1 MAKAGEQRGQKGEE
15 GAGGAGRSPGPV
27 EGSRTEK
34 EKLELLF
41 SLLPV
46 GVSVLDAEG
55 SIVKHNRSLERI
67 LGLSEAEFE
76 AGKSYEA
83 SYIDQGGRVLLKA
96 DFPSSRVRAGIE
108 DEVDG
113 FELRM
118 LRSWGEPIDLS
129 VKAAAL
135 PFADWKTLVITSD
148 ISEQKRAEAE
158 LRKSE
163 AKYRLLFENAGVG
176 IAHYALDGTVLTFN
190 KRTAARLGGQPED
203 FEGRNLSSIF
213 PPAALALYRER
224 FALALAAETPLEFED
239 LFALPGG
246 AERRYLSIFAV
257 LRDLSGRAEGIQV
270 VAIDV
275 SEKHEAERRLK
286 AQREQLIQAEKL
298 ASLGTLVAGVAHE
311 INNPNHVIMLEVDL
325 ISRVWSSLLPLLER
339 NFAAEDD
346 VLIGGVEYAELRT
359 LMPAAIRGL
368 REAAANIDG
377 IVRGLKDFASP
388 VDCLIVES
396 VDLNLVVRGALALVS
411 SLVRKSTEHF
421 ELVLAEGLPL
431 VRGNFQRLE
440 QVVVNLVQ
448 NACQALS
455 HVDQGLR
462 VLTRAE
468 PGRALI
474 EIIDEGRGMG
484 AEELAQI
491 KDPFYTTRR
500 EEGGTGLGVS
510 ISNAIIEEHGG
521 TLAFS
526 SSQGRGTRSII
537 SLPAAGEK
545 TGEENP

>member
-1 MAKAGEQRGQKGEE
+1 
-15 GAGGAGRSPGPV
+15 
-27 EGSRTEK
+27 
-34 EKLELLF
+34 
-41 SLLPV
+41 
-46 GVSVLDAEG
+46 
-55 SIVKHNRSLERI
+55 
-67 LGLSEAEFE
+67 
-76 AGKSYEA
+76 
-83 SYIDQGGRVLLKA
+83 
-96 DFPSSRVRAGIE
+96 
-108 DEVDG
+108 
-113 FELRM
+113 
-118 LRSWGEPIDLS
+118 
-129 VKAAAL
+129 
-135 PFADWKTLVITSD
+135 
-148 ISEQKRAEAE
+148 
-158 LRKSE
+158 
-163 AKYRLLFENAGVG
+163 
-176 IAHYALDGTVLTFN
+176 
-190 KRTAARLGGQPED
+190 
-203 FEGRNLSSIF
+203 
-213 PPAALALYRER
+213 
-224 FALALAAETPLEFED
+224 
-239 LFALPGG
+239 
-246 AERRYLSIFAV
+246 
-257 LRDLSGRAEGIQV
+257 
-270 VAIDV
+270 
-275 SEKHEAERRLK
+275 
-286 AQREQLIQAEKL
+286 
-298 ASLGTLVAGVAHE
+298 
-311 INNPNHVIMLEVDL
+311 
-325 ISRVWSSLLPLLER
+325 
-339 NFAAEDD
+339 
-346 VLIGGVEYAELRT
+346 
-359 LMPAAIRGL
+359 MPAAIRGL